1 MTEPSVLARVSALK
15 AASTADLKKRW
26 RELFDTEPPPYNRR
40 FLESRLAYRIQEI
53 AFGGLKPQTLARL
66 EALGKRL
73 DGGNIATR
81 RIRTDDKP
89 ITGTRL
95 IREWQGVE
103 HTVTVLKDGYEWQ
116 GRPYRS
122 ISAIARAITGTRWN
136 GWVFFGLK
144 NTRAQA

>member
-1 MTEPSVLARVSALK
+1 MTEPSVLARVLALK

-26 RELFDTEPPPYNRR
+26 REIFDTEPPPYNRR
-40 FLESRLAYRIQEI
+40 FLESRLAYRIQEL

-103 HTVTVLKDGYEWQ
+103 HTVTVLKEGYEWQ

-144 NTRAQA
+144 NGRGRP